1 LDTLSLQFT
10 SNQEDMMTSTTALL
24 APEPQS
30 GPFAA
35 VMDITP
41 RPATVFVA
49 GHGSWL
55 TDSEGRSYLDFIQG
69 WAVNCLGHSPRPIL
83 QALAR
88 QAERLINC
96 SPAFY
101 NDQMIRLADL
111 LAQHSGLHQVFLANS
126 GAEANEGAIK
136 LARRWGTKY
145 RDGAF
150 EIITMDH
157 GFHGRTLA
165 TMSASGKP
173 QWEQL
178 YEPKVTGFVKVPLNE
193 LAAVA
198 AAITPQTV
206 AVMLEP
212 IQGEAGVFEATIPYM
227 RALRALTRDKGVLF
241 ILDEI
246 QTGIGRTGRMFGFEH
261 AGTTPDIM
269 TLAKGLGGGVPLAAL
284 VAHRDVSCF
293 EYGDQ
298 GGTFCGNPLMAAVG
312 CAVIE
317 EVAKPGFLA
326 RVTQAGD
333 YLADRLH
340 AVSRRHGCGEIRGRG
355 LLLALDLRRD
365 IASRVADLARAR
377 GLLVNAPRPDS
388 LRFMPALT
396 ITDQEIDTMISILDG
411 TLADALKA

>member
-1 LDTLSLQFT
+1 
-10 SNQEDMMTSTTALL
+10 MMTN
-24 APEPQS
+24 
-30 GPFAA
+30 AA
-35 VMDITP
+35 NFDSVMDITP
-41 RPATVFVA
+41 RPPIVFV
-49 GHGSWL
+49 GGQGSWL
-55 TDSEGRSYLDFIQG
+55 TDSEGNTYLDFIQG

-83 QALAR
+83 EALAR

-111 LAQHSGLHQVFLANS
+111 LTRHSGLHQVFLANS

-136 LARRWGTKY
+136 LARKWGAKY
-145 RDGAF
+145 RDGAH
-150 EIITMDH
+150 EIVTMDH

-165 TMSASGKP
+165 TMAASGKA
-173 QWEQL
+173 QWEHL
-178 YEPKVTGFVKVPLNE
+178 YEPKVSGFIKVSLND

-198 AAITPQTV
+198 AAITPRTV

-212 IQGEAGVFEATIPYM
+212 IQGEAGVFEATIPFL
-227 RALRALTRDKGVLF
+227 RSLRALTRERGILL

-246 QTGIGRTGRMFGFEH
+246 QTGVGRTGRLFGCEH
-261 AGTTPDIM
+261 AGVTPDIM

-284 VAHRDVSCF
+284 LAHRDACCF

-317 EVAKPGFLA
+317 AVTQPGFLA
-326 RVTQAGD
+326 RVIQAGEH
-333 YLADRLH
+333 LAKRLRVLS
-340 AVSRRHGCGEIRGRG
+340 ARHGCGEVRGLG
-355 LLLALDLRRD
+355 LLLALDLKRD
-365 IASRVADLARAR
+365 IAPDVAALAMQR
-377 GLLVNAPRPDS
+377 GLLLNAPRPDS

-396 ITDQEIDTMISILDG
+396 VSDAEIDRMTDVLDSVMTDVTKG
-411 TLADALKA
+411 